1 MPSATRRLLIW
12 LVVIVVLILLYL
24 TLPGTHP
31 PPFDRIGGATPEQL
45 AATCNDPKLHFLRIF
60 GSEAEVDSGIR
71 VRLTPEFF
79 SFRND
84 SADLEQGRVV
94 ALVQVRRGTGY
105 PRWGLKDTAAA
116 CLFISGK
123 FPKHLTTSI
132 ISKEGELLVDSI
144 KIETRVVRKRHLLPE
159 AHWEADWPP
168 DTLPSEGFNFGP
180 RPLFA
185 ESPERAG
192 LASARAAWWM
202 KIVFKTYGQTSCT
215 NHSCCVS
222 SGGR

>member
-1 MPSATRRLLIW
+1 L
-12 LVVIVVLILLYL
+12 
-24 TLPGTHP
+24 
-31 PPFDRIGGATPEQL
+31 E
-45 AATCNDPKLHFLRIF
+45 ATCNDPKLHFPGIF
-60 GSEAEVDSGIR
+60 ASESDVDTGIR

-79 SFRND
+79 SFKND

-94 ALVQVRRGTGY
+94 ALVQLRRGLGY
-105 PRWGLKDTAAA
+105 PRWGLKDTASA

-132 ISKEGELLVDSI
+132 ISRKGELLYSNI
-144 KIETRVVRKRHLLPE
+144 KTRIVRKRHLLPE
-159 AHWEADWPP
+159 AHWEPDWPP
-168 DTLPSEGFNFGP
+168 DTIPGEAFNFGP

-202 KIVFKTYGQTSCT
+202 KIVFKAYGQTSCT
-215 NHSCCVS
+215 NHSCCIS
-222 SGGR
+222 SGGH